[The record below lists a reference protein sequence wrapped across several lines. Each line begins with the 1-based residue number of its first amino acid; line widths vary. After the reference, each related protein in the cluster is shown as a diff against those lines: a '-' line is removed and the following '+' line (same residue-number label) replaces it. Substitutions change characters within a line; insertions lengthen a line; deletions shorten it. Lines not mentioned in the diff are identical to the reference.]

1 MKALILAGGF
11 GKRLRPFTDDKP
23 KPLLEIAGKPI
34 LEWQILWLKKY
45 GIREFVILTGY
56 KKEALIDWASTN
68 SDRLEVNFVYS
79 VENEPMGTGGAIRK
93 VRHFINEDFL
103 VVNGDILTN
112 LDVNMLSSMSIALVP
127 LKSPYGIVEV
137 NGEKVARFVEK
148 PTLYDHWI
156 NAGVYRL
163 SPSVF
168 DYLPEKG
175 DIERT
180 TFPKLAEMG
189 LLRAVKFEK
198 VYWRSI
204 DSVKDMEEAGNEVV
218 NLV

>member
-1 MKALILAGGF
+1 MKALILAGGY
-11 GKRLRPFTDDKP
+11 GKRLRPFTDEKP
-23 KPLLEIAGKPI
+23 KPLLEIGGRPI
-34 LEWQILWLKKY
+34 LEWQITWLKKY
-45 GIREFVILTGY
+45 NIREFVILTGY
-56 KKEALIDWASTN
+56 KKETLIDWASTN
-68 SDRLEVNFVYS
+68 ADRLEVNFVYS
-79 VENEPMGTGGAIRK
+79 VESEPLGTGGAIRK
-93 VRHFINEDFL
+93 VKHFINEDFL

-112 LDVNMLSSMSIALVP
+112 LDVSRLTPMSIALVP

-137 NGEKVARFVEK
+137 DGDRVSRFIEK

-168 DYLPEKG
+168 NYLPERG

-204 DSVKDMEEAGNEVV
+204 DSVKDMEEAGQEVGQ
-218 NLV
+218 LV

>member
-1 MKALILAGGF
+1 ME
-11 GKRLRPFTDDKP
+11 RVSR
-23 KPLLEIAGKPI
+23 
-34 LEWQILWLKKY
+34 
-45 GIREFVILTGY
+45 
-56 KKEALIDWASTN
+56 
-68 SDRLEVNFVYS
+68 
-79 VENEPMGTGGAIRK
+79 
-93 VRHFINEDFL
+93 FI
-103 VVNGDILTN
+103 
-112 LDVNMLSSMSIALVP
+112 
-127 LKSPYGIVEV
+127 
-137 NGEKVARFVEK
+137 EK

-163 SPSVF
+163 SPDVF

-204 DSVKDMEEAGNEVV
+204 DSVKDMEEAGQEVGQ
-218 NLV
+218 LV

>member
-68 SDRLEVNFVYS
+68 SDRLEVNIVYS

-137 NGEKVARFVEK
+137 NGEKVSRFVEK

-180 TFPKLAEMG
+180 TFPRLAEMG